1 MIGGRFLVLFYVL
14 SVSWVGAASA
24 WDSDLRLVL
33 EVRDKIHREYVDKVD
48 SLRVIDA
55 GLDGLVTALDVG
67 DNLYRSPS
75 ELGLERASLDDRA
88 QVGLLAEA
96 LQEVQGQYLLSVSP
110 DSLQRGLVR
119 GMLSGL
125 GPHLHLFR
133 GAPGAV
139 VGHCAD
145 RRFALVWQAAGRR
158 PYCRNR
164 RSADRWHFHRRGD

>member
-1 MIGGRFLVLFYVL
+1 MIGGRFSVLFYVL

-96 LQEVQGQYLLSVSP
+96 LQEVQGQ
-110 DSLQRGLVR
+110 
-119 GMLSGL
+119 
-125 GPHLHLFR
+125 
-133 GAPGAV
+133 
-139 VGHCAD
+139 
-145 RRFALVWQAAGRR
+145 
-158 PYCRNR
+158 
-164 RSADRWHFHRRGD
+164 